1 MVKPMLA
8 SPVKV
13 QDIKFP
19 VFVSPKLDGVRALII
34 DGVVMSR
41 NLKPIP
47 NKHVQRLFGRKELND
62 LDGELIVG
70 PPGAKDVFQKT
81 TSGVM
86 SIDGEPDVQFHVFD
100 SFRYPDDWF
109 TTRHLKVCIQVESLE
124 DIVPIQLVNQEVVI
138 DQDILLKM
146 EQRYLSF
153 GYEGLMIRS
162 GYGCYKFGRSTEREG
177 LLLKVKRFTDGEAKI
192 VGWRELM
199 TNTNEAKTNEL
210 GQKSR
215 SSKKAG
221 MMPANKLGAWIVEDL
236 KTGQEFD
243 IGTGFTDEQ
252 RIEFWKNRLLYKH
265 VIIKYKYQEV
275 GVKDKPRFPVFIG
288 FRDKRDMS

>member
-13 QDIKFP
+13 QDIKYP
-19 VFVSPKLDGVRALII
+19 VFVSPKLDGVRALVI

-47 NKHVQRLFGRKELND
+47 NKHVQRLFGRRELND

-70 PPGAKDVFQKT
+70 SPTAKDVFQKT
-81 TSGVM
+81 SSGVM
-86 SIDGEPDVQFHVFD
+86 SIEGEPDVRFYVFD
-100 SFRYPDDWF
+100 SFRYPNDHF
-109 TTRHLKVCIQVESLE
+109 TTRYLKALIQIEPFEHVAPIEIVDQAVVGNT
-124 DIVPIQLVNQEVVI
+124 DIFT
-138 DQDILLKM
+138 KM
-146 EQRYLSF
+146 ENRYLAF

-162 GYGCYKFGRSTEREG
+162 GYGHYKFGRSTKKEG
-177 LLLKVKRFTDGEAKI
+177 LLLKVKRFTDSEAKI

-199 TNTNEAKTNEL
+199 TNTNEAKINEL
-210 GQKSR
+210 GQKAR
-215 SSKKAG
+215 SHKKAG
-221 MMPANKLGAWIVEDL
+221 MVPADMLGAWIVEDL

-243 IGTGFTDEQ
+243 IGTGFTDSQ
-252 RIEFWKNRLLYKH
+252 RIEFWKNRAIFKH
-265 VIIKYKYQEV
+265 VIVKYKYQEV

-288 FRDKRDMS
+288 FRDKRDM

>member
-13 QDIKFP
+13 QDIKYP

-70 PPGAKDVFQKT
+70 PPGGKDVFQKT
-81 TSGVM
+81 SSGVM
-86 SIDGEPDVQFHVFD
+86 SIEGEPDVKFYVFD
-100 SFRYPDDWF
+100 SFRYPDDHY
-109 TTRHLKVCIQVESLE
+109 TTRYLKALIQTESFEKDLPIELVDQAVVC
-124 DIVPIQLVNQEVVI
+124 DDEV
-138 DQDILLKM
+138 LLKM
-146 EQRYLSF
+146 EQRYLAF
-153 GYEGLMIRS
+153 GYEGLMLRN
-162 GYGCYKFGRSTEREG
+162 GYGRYKFGRSTEKEG
-177 LLLKVKRFTDGEAKI
+177 LLLKVKRFVDSEAKV
-192 VGWRELM
+192 VGFRELM
-199 TNTNEAKTNEL
+199 TNTNEATINEL
-210 GQKSR
+210 GNKTR

-221 MMPANKLGAWIVEDL
+221 MIPANKLGAFIVEDL
-236 KTGQEFD
+236 KSGEEFD
-243 IGTGFTDEQ
+243 IGTGFTDDQ
-252 RIEFWKNRLLYKH
+252 RIEFWKNRKIFAH